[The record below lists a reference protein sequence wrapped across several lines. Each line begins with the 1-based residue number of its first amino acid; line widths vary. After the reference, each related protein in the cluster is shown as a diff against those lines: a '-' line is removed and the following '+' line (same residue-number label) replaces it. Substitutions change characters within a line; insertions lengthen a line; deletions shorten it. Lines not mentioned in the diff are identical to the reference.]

1 MHNDVGTFIG
11 SIKRNTF
18 HILPAGAGVQ
28 RQDLPYLIHHPR
40 LTNAAKTVFALHPVM
55 KEG

>member
-1 MHNDVGTFIG
+1 MHSDVGTLIG

-40 LTNAAKTVFALHPVM
+40 LTNAARTVFALHPVM